1 MKRRLEVSELIF
13 KVISYLL
20 LTMFAIGCLYP
31 FIYTISSAISGYEEV
46 RDSTIILLPK
56 NIQFDAF
63 RDVFNDN
70 VFWT

>member
-31 FIYTISSAISGYEEV
+31 FIYTIS
-46 RDSTIILLPK
+46 
-56 NIQFDAF
+56 
-63 RDVFNDN
+63 
-70 VFWT
+70 